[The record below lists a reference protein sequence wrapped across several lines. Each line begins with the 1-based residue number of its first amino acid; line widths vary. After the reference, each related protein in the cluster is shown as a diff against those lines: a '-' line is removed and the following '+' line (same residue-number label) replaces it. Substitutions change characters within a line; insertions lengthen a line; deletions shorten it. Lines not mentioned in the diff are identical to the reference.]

1 MTPPGP
7 ACRVGNPRLASPAG
21 VPARPG
27 PSPTDP
33 TSHTHHGAQREEC
46 RKQAG
51 AEVTTSLLFA
61 QKQEAPKRPLPPSPA
76 HLTFSGGQCLAG
88 LGHRAE
94 TPQVRS
100 PEDLGSFPAWWWN
113 LSSTG
118 PGGQGLWESPG
129 WPACRR
135 DAQVNSAQAQQ
146 TSGPVSWRSRAPFP
160 GSQPSRP
167 LLLPCT
173 PGHRFPTCSGP
184 GRSRAHVLPASFPQ
198 PPTCQDPRPQGCVG
212 PGVLCAGAVCSCP
225 ALSAWERPVLPHHT
239 CAPATY
245 CLGCIGWHTCRPA
258 AWGSGCDP
266 CTQVG
271 TRSGGH
277 QVLLK
282 APSAAQLWLLQLWSL
297 PW

>member
-7 ACRVGNPRLASPAG
+7 ACRVGNPRLAYPAG

-33 TSHTHHGAQREEC
+33 TSHTHHGAHREEC

-167 LLLPCT
+167 LPAALHPRT
-173 PGHRFPTCSGP
+173 QVP
-184 GRSRAHVLPASFPQ
+184 HVLWPWQVPGSCLACLFPST
-198 PPTCQDPRPQGCVG
+198 PYLSRPKTSGVCGARGVVCRGCVQL
-212 PGVLCAGAVCSCP
+212 PS
-225 ALSAWERPVLPHHT
+225 PV
-239 CAPATY
+239 
-245 CLGCIGWHTCRPA
+245 CLG
-258 AWGSGCDP
+258 
-266 CTQVG
+266 
-271 TRSGGH
+271 
-277 QVLLK
+277 
-282 APSAAQLWLLQLWSL
+282 APSPPSPHLCPSHLLLGMHRLAHLQACSL
-297 PW
+297 GQWV